1 MTYKEYREQREKEMN
16 ELPIFWAFSTEQF
29 MEEMKKRTRATT
41 VEGAAKLVYRFGNG
55 GFYLKTDA
63 QKVRDYFNKPD
74 QLPELMKD
82 YNFAFDAILYEM
94 NNHEYAINWQADWD
108 VCSCFG
114 HVDYSDTEDELQ
126 RYFDQL
132 GWEDTTRCAYFAAKK
147 EHYKMAE
154 ENEWF

>member
-29 MEEMKKRTRATT
+29 MEEIKKRTKATT
-41 VEGAAKLVYRFGNG
+41 IEGAAKLVYRFGNG
-55 GFYLKTDA
+55 GFYLKEDA
-63 QKVRDYFNKPD
+63 HIIHDYFNKKDP
-74 QLPELMKD
+74 LPELMKD
-82 YNFAFDAILYEM
+82 YNFALDAILYEM

-108 VCSCFG
+108 VCSVFG
-114 HVDYSDTEDELQ
+114 KVEYTEAEDELEQ
-126 RYFDQL
+126 YFNQL
-132 GWEDTTRCAYFAAKK
+132 HWEDITRKAYLDAKR